1 METNNKI
8 HTFGDNNIELQN
20 ITARDINIITGKEDN
35 SEVKAKKE
43 SIATNIVE
51 LIKQL
56 NDKSKENEAFTSSA
70 SIDDF
75 DDVEFDDL
83 IDAIKFDNCILFVG
97 PEIAVNN
104 DGKNIHEEFY
114 DSINSKKIKYDSKE
128 GFFSPDSETKLINK
142 MKRFYS
148 ETFHTENQAGYDLLE
163 KLAQIPFNLIVS
175 ASPDDTM
182 HRIFDTHNK
191 KHSFVYYNEDEQVVD
206 EPNKD
211 NPVVFNFLG
220 NPSNNGK
227 FIFTFEQF
235 HDYINKKRV
244 IKIPVNI
251 EAKVAEAV
259 HYLFIGFNFEKWYN
273 RLALLSFK
281 LNEDVESYTF
291 SDSKISEETKEFIE
305 EQFNISYI
313 DNDYND
319 FVDVLLGKTHEAGL
333 TYSLNEIFI
342 SNTLNALDR
351 IRVKAI
357 DINKLGELIEIENEM
372 NQIKDKFFK

>member
-1 METNNKI
+1 MNTNNRI

-20 ITARDINIITGKEDN
+20 ITARDINIITGKEEN

-43 SIATNIVE
+43 TIATSIVE

-56 NDKSKENEAFTSSA
+56 DSKNSENKTVLSKA
-70 SIDDF
+70 SIEDF
-75 DDVEFDDL
+75 DDIEFDDL

-97 PEIAVNN
+97 PELAVNGE
-104 DGKNIHEEFY
+104 GKNIHEEFY

-148 ETFHTENQAGYDLLE
+148 ETFQTENQAGYDLLE
-163 KLAQIPFNLIVS
+163 KLAQIPFNLIIS

-182 HRIFDTHNK
+182 HRIYETHNK
-191 KHSFVYYNEDEQVVD
+191 KHSFVYYNEDEQQVE

-220 NPSNNGK
+220 NPTINGK

-235 HDYINKKRV
+235 HDYINKKKV

-251 EAKVAEAV
+251 EAKVADAV

-273 RLALLSFK
+273 RLALLNFK
-281 LNEDVESYTF
+281 LKENVESYTF
-291 SDSKISEETKEFIE
+291 SDTKISEETKEFIE
-305 EQFNISYI
+305 KQFNISYI
-313 DNDYND
+313 NNDYND
-319 FVDVLLGKTHEAGL
+319 FVDVLLEQTHKAGL
-333 TYSLNEIFI
+333 NQSLNEIFI
-342 SNTLNALDR
+342 SNTLNALER

-357 DINKLGELIEIENEM
+357 DINNLGKLIEIENEM
-372 NQIKDKFFK
+372 KQIEKKFFA